1 MKKVLKEKHF
11 ANMEEVK
18 QQMAEALKGIKL
30 DEFKNCFVQW
40 KKLLDRYQMEHT
52 LKVTEV

>member
-1 MKKVLKEKHF
+1 
-11 ANMEEVK
+11 MEEVK

-40 KKLLDRYQMEHT
+40 KKLLDRCIVSDGAYFEGD
-52 LKVTEV
+52 